1 MHALPSFDKDNPP
14 LDPPPGC
21 VSHLMWQLARR
32 LFADH
37 QPGSDGFCV
46 ICRPYAY
53 YPCVGRQLA
62 DVGLSAAQG
71 NFEDAPLWRI
81 VNNERYR
88 RVW

>member
-1 MHALPSFDKDNPP
+1 
-14 LDPPPGC
+14 
-21 VSHLMWQLARR
+21 MWQLARR

-37 QPGSDGFCV
+37 QPGTDGFCV
-46 ICRPYAY
+46 ICRPYTY

-62 DVGLSAAQG
+62 DVGLTTAYG
-71 NFEDAPLWRI
+71 RPDEAPLWRM

>member
-1 MHALPSFDKDNPP
+1 
-14 LDPPPGC
+14 
-21 VSHLMWQLARR
+21 MWQLARR

-37 QPGSDGFCV
+37 QRGADGFCV

-71 NFEDAPLWRI
+71 NSEDAPLWRI

>member
-14 LDPPPGC
+14 HDPPPGC
-21 VSHLMWQLARR
+21 VSRLMWQLARR

-37 QPGSDGFCV
+37 QPGADGFCV
-46 ICRPYAY
+46 ICRPYSY
-53 YPCVGRQLA
+53 YLCVGRQLA